1 VYIPQCGTCGAA
13 VTDDQGRERT
23 VAGTLLPAELRQQLA
38 ADGWQIK
45 EGDPRR
51 GASDPMLGDRLH
63 CPACT
68 AALAAR
74 QATAE
79 RRHSEALALPRV
91 ATRDLSAKLGPGWLL
106 AQRVDDVQAAR
117 WLVTHEG
124 TVHGMVNR
132 YRRRDGSLSGG
143 WEAHLNVGTGWQR
156 LDAVSAAQHRP
167 NSSFLWSGRDLA
179 AWGIAHR
186 PLHGAS
192 RPAWAKRTLPTD
204 V

>member
-1 VYIPQCGTCGAA
+1 MYIPQCGTCAAA
-13 VTDDQGRERT
+13 VTDDQGREHT
-23 VAGTLLPAELRQQLA
+23 VAGTLLPADLRQQLA

-45 EGDPRR
+45 EGDARR
-51 GASDPMLGDRLH
+51 GASDPLLGDRLQ

-79 RRHSEALALPRV
+79 RRHAEALALPRV
-91 ATRDLSAKLGPGWLL
+91 LTRDLSARLGPGWLL
-106 AQRVDDVQAAR
+106 AQRADDVEAAR
-117 WLVTHEG
+117 WLVEHQG

-132 YRRRDGSLSGG
+132 YRRRDGSLSSG
-143 WEAHLNVGTGWQR
+143 WEAHLNAGTGWRR
-156 LDAVSAAQHRP
+156 LDAASAAQHRP

-186 PLHGAS
+186 PHHSAP
-192 RPAWAKRTLPTD
+192 RPPWATRTRQA
-204 V
+204 VG